1 MSYLTRHSY
10 DRQKTRLALA
20 LRRPPCHSCFT
31 KQTNPFKF
39 KQSKQEVQVTTFWS
53 ILIEVVSN
61 TTAGKGVKVR
71 TRQIEAKV

>member
-1 MSYLTRHSY
+1 MTVRKHAQPSRCAGPRAT
-10 DRQKTRLALA
+10 LAK
-20 LRRPPCHSCFT
+20 P
-31 KQTNPFKF
+31 F